1 MTSTRSDFEPRP
13 APLPKAVQAA
23 LPEALRRSLLELRH
37 DLHRHPELSLQEH
50 RTAERLEA
58 ALRPLRPAAVER
70 VTETG
75 IVARF
80 AGRDRSAP
88 VVAIRGDIDALPVHE
103 DTGLAFASQNAGV
116 MHACGHDVHAT
127 WAIGAAA
134 LLATEPA
141 AGDVLVILQ
150 PAEEV
155 GVGASQILD
164 SGALDGVAAIFGA
177 HVDRRFPVGQLVADD
192 GPLAASSDLF
202 EIDLIGSGAHGARPQ
217 ESHDPIIGA
226 AALVMAL
233 QTVVARRLDPSSP
246 GVLSI
251 CSLHAGQAAN
261 VIPGDAQLKGTLR
274 TTTPEV
280 RQLLR
285 DELEHITH
293 SVAATHH
300 LKAELRYTI
309 GLPPVVNPPEITAW
323 ARQAAAEL
331 LGADNVVPFGLLNMA
346 AEDFAF
352 YQEKIPG
359 TFLRIGA
366 REPDGKV
373 IPAHAPHF
381 YAADESIFIGATV
394 LAQAARVAS
403 AALAAR

>member
-1 MTSTRSDFEPRP
+1 MSPSATFEPRP
-13 APLPKAVQAA
+13 APLPDAVAAA
-23 LPEALRRSLLELRH
+23 LPQALRQRLVELRH
-37 DLHRHPELSLQEH
+37 DLHRHPELSLHEH
-50 RTAERLEA
+50 RTADKLEA
-58 ALRPLRPAAVER
+58 ALQPLQPAAIER

-88 VVAIRGDIDALPVHE
+88 VVAIRGDIDALPVQE
-103 DTGLAFASQNAGV
+103 NTGLAFASQNEGV

-127 WAIGAAA
+127 WAVGVGA
-134 LLATEPA
+134 LLAAEPA
-141 AGDVLVILQ
+141 AGDVLVVFQ

-155 GVGASQILD
+155 GLGASQILD
-164 SGALDGVAAIFGA
+164 SGALDGVAAIFGG
-177 HVDRRFPVGQLVADD
+177 HVDRRFPVGQVVADD

-217 ESHDPIIGA
+217 ESHDPVVGA

-233 QTVVARRLDPSSP
+233 QTVVARRLDPSLP

-261 VIPGDAQLKGTLR
+261 VIPGEAQLKGTLR

-293 SVAATHH
+293 NVAATHH
-300 LKAELRYTI
+300 LKAELRYSI
-309 GLPPVVNPPEITAW
+309 GLPPVVNPPETTAW
-323 ARQAAAEL
+323 ARQAASEL

-352 YQEKIPG
+352 FQEKIPG

-366 REPDGKV
+366 REPHGEI

-381 YAADESIFIGATV
+381 YAADESIFVGAAV

-403 AALAAR
+403 TALAAR